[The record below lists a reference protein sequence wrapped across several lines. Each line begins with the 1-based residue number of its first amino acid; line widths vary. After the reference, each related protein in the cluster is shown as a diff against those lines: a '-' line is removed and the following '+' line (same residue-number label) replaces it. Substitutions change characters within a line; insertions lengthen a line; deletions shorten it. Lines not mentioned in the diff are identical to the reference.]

1 MQAAAA
7 VMDITLVA
15 LVERAAAV
23 LAVDEV
29 RVLPEQQILV
39 AAVVAGLMVALAA
52 LALSFFQC
60 PLLIILEP
68 QPGRLL

>member
-1 MQAAAA
+1 
-7 VMDITLVA
+7 MDITLVA
-15 LVERAAAV
+15 LEERVAAV
-23 LAVDEV
+23 LAVEEALE
-29 RVLPEQQILV
+29 LPGQQILV
-39 AAVVAGLMVALAA
+39 AAVVAGLMAALAA